1 MFCWVNKG
9 AKGIALLD
17 HDFPDENRL
26 KYVFDVADV
35 HKAKR
40 MSRKCCMELDMLLSL
55 GGIDFSRIEMCPYPE
70 ELLEDVV
77 DENGG
82 KKC

>member
-1 MFCWVNKG
+1 MTWKM
-9 AKGIALLD
+9 KKALR
-17 HDFPDENRL
+17 ERYKRVEKL
-26 KYVFDVADV
+26 K
-35 HKAKR
+35 KELR

-55 GGIDFSRIEMCPYPE
+55 GGIDLSGIELCPYPE
-70 ELLEDVV
+70 ELLKDVV